1 MQETSDLKTNRRPFA
16 ILVDTKMLQHVQIR
30 KEPDG
35 KSEFQ
40 LIHILRPVQEGKSRF
55 SYFSW
60 LCWRL
65 TLPEDEIFAES
76 PTIFLKEIEGERGFF
91 VGQTGAARPMSAHR
105 MVRALSGE
113 ILAMEEGEEQNQEK
127 GGRKEEGNTSK
138 IFGDGAYEWRRA
150 TTRKP
155 V

>member
-1 MQETSDLKTNRRPFA
+1 
-16 ILVDTKMLQHVQIR
+16 MLQHVQIR

-105 MVRALSGE
+105 MVRALAGE
-113 ILAMEEGEEQNQEK
+113 ILAMK
-127 GGRKEEGNTSK
+127 KERSK
-138 IFGDGAYEWRRA
+138 IKKKEAKIAFLGLFPNSG
-150 TTRKP
+150 
-155 V
+155 